1 MNLEQGPWKSEKWWV
16 SHLNFDPLVV
26 REVHI
31 PKSVKIHDVTLRD
44 GEQTPGVVFRKDE
57 KIQIARKLDEV
68 GVHRIEAGMP
78 VVSDEDLQAVKAI
91 AHAGLSAEIVA
102 FCRLVREDVD
112 AALKCDVPRIICE
125 GPVGYPK
132 LKQFGWSE
140 EEVSRKALDV
150 LEYAKSHGLKV
161 TFFGVDSTRADVAF
175 LLKLFREV
183 VGKAKVDG
191 VAVVDTFG
199 CITPEALRMLIGK
212 VRQAVPVPVEA
223 HCHDDVGL
231 GTANAIAAATAGA
244 EVIHAS
250 VGGLAERTGNAV
262 LEEVTVALQLLYGV
276 DLGFRL
282 EKLMELS
289 KMVQRFAGME
299 FQSNRPVIGDR
310 AFTREAG
317 ISVAGWIKY
326 HLGSEAFLPEVVGNK
341 HGIVLGKKSGK
352 HSIEYKLQE
361 MGLAATPE
369 QVVEILERV
378 KKRSEEKKS
387 EVSQEEFRGILR
399 EILRVPV
406 PS

>member
-1 MNLEQGPWKSEKWWV
+1 MNLEQGPWKGEKLWV
-16 SHLNFDPLVV
+16 SHLNFDPSVV

-31 PKSVKIHDVTLRD
+31 PKGVKIHDVTLRD

-91 AHAGLSAEIVA
+91 AHEGLSAEIVA
-102 FCRLVREDVD
+102 FCRLVRDDVD

-140 EEVSRKALDV
+140 EEVSRRALDV

-212 VRQAVPVPVEA
+212 VREAVPVPVEA
-223 HCHDDVGL
+223 HCHNDVGL

-276 DLGFRL
+276 NLGFRL
-282 EKLMELS
+282 EKLTELS

-317 ISVAGWIKY
+317 ISVAGWMKY

-352 HSIEYKLQE
+352 HSIEYTLQE
-361 MGLAATPE
+361 MDLTATPE
-369 QVVEILERV
+369 QVSEILERV
-378 KKRSEEKKS
+378 KRRSQEKKS
-387 EVSQEEFRGILR
+387 EVSKEEFK
-399 EILRVPV
+399 EILRDVLGVPAGT
-406 PS
+406 